1 MSVFEKWLESVDKRD
16 AEIFI
21 DAHHEDYQFVRHHS
35 GTTMNKSEIADMMR
49 GMMANDDLVVKE
61 TRCLYENDEVLV
73 MHSIVNFP
81 DGTSEA
87 IIQFSELKD
96 GKIIKTETGATL
108 IADQVDPYLS
118 CNNAAD
124 QIILGRVMVFENA
137 QTQGKI

>member
-1 MSVFEKWLESVDKRD
+1 MSVFEKWLESVEKRD

-21 DAHHEDYQFVRHHS
+21 DAHHEDYQFVRHQS

-61 TRCLYENDEVLV
+61 TRCLYENDDVLV

>member
-1 MSVFEKWLESVDKRD
+1 MSVFEKWLESVEKRD

-21 DAHHEDYQFVRHHS
+21 DAHHEDYQFVRHQS

>member
-1 MSVFEKWLESVDKRD
+1 MSVYKKWLESVDKRD
-16 AEIFI
+16 ADIFI
-21 DAHHEDYQFVRHHS
+21 DAHHEDYQFVRHQS

-49 GMMANDDLVVKE
+49 GMMANDDVVVKE

>member
-21 DAHHEDYQFVRHHS
+21 DAHHEDYQFVRHQS

-49 GMMANDDLVVKE
+49 GMMANDDVVVKE
-61 TRCLYENDEVLV
+61 TRCLYENDDVLV

-108 IADQVDPYLS
+108 LSDQVDPYLS

>member
-21 DAHHEDYQFVRHHS
+21 DAHHEDYQFVRHQS

-49 GMMANDDLVVKE
+49 GMMANDDVVVKE

-118 CNNAAD
+118 CNNAAY

>member
-1 MSVFEKWLESVDKRD
+1 MSVYKKWLESVDKRD

-21 DAHHEDYQFVRHHS
+21 DAHHEDYQFVRHQS

-108 IADQVDPYLS
+108 ITDQVDPYLS

>member
-21 DAHHEDYQFVRHHS
+21 DAHHEDYQFVRHQS

-49 GMMANDDLVVKE
+49 GMMANDDVVVKE
-61 TRCLYENDEVLV
+61 TRCLYENDDVLV

-81 DGTSEA
+81 DSTSEA

-108 IADQVDPYLS
+108 IT
-118 CNNAAD
+118 
-124 QIILGRVMVFENA
+124 E
-137 QTQGKI
+137 

>member
-1 MSVFEKWLESVDKRD
+1 MSVYKKWLESVDKRY

-21 DAHHEDYQFVRHHS
+21 YAHHEDYQFVRHQS

-61 TRCLYENDEVLV
+61 TRCLYENDDVLV

-118 CNNAAD
+118 CNNAAY

>member
-1 MSVFEKWLESVDKRD
+1 MSVYEKWLESVDKRD

-21 DAHHEDYQFVRHHS
+21 DAHHEDYQFVRHQS

-73 MHSIVNFP
+73 MHSIVNSP

-108 IADQVDPYLS
+108 ITD
-118 CNNAAD
+118 
-124 QIILGRVMVFENA
+124 
-137 QTQGKI
+137 

>member
-1 MSVFEKWLESVDKRD
+1 MSVYEKWLESVDKRD

-21 DAHHEDYQFVRHHS
+21 DAHHEDYQFVRHQS

-49 GMMANDDLVVKE
+49 GMMANDDVVVKE
-61 TRCLYENDEVLV
+61 TRCLYENDDVLV

-108 IADQVDPYLS
+108 ITDQVDPYLS

>member
-1 MSVFEKWLESVDKRD
+1 MSVYKKWLESVDKRD

-21 DAHHEDYQFVRHHS
+21 DAHHEDYQFVRHQS

-49 GMMANDDLVVKE
+49 GMMANDDVVVKE
-61 TRCLYENDEVLV
+61 TRCLYENDDVLV

-108 IADQVDPYLS
+108 IS
-118 CNNAAD
+118 
-124 QIILGRVMVFENA
+124 
-137 QTQGKI
+137 K

>member
-1 MSVFEKWLESVDKRD
+1 MSVYEKWLESVDKRD

-21 DAHHEDYQFVRHHS
+21 DAHHEDYQFIRHQS

-49 GMMANDDLVVKE
+49 GMMANDDVVVKE
-61 TRCLYENDEVLV
+61 TRCLYENDDVLV

>member
-1 MSVFEKWLESVDKRD
+1 MSVYEKWLESVDKRD

-21 DAHHEDYQFVRHHS
+21 DAHPEDYQFVRHQS

-49 GMMANDDLVVKE
+49 GMMANDDVVVKE
-61 TRCLYENDEVLV
+61 TRCLYENDDVLV

-108 IADQVDPYLS
+108 IADYVDPYLS
-118 CNNAAD
+118 CNNAAA

-137 QTQGKI
+137 

>member
-1 MSVFEKWLESVDKRD
+1 MSVYEKWLESVDKRD

-21 DAHHEDYQFVRHHS
+21 DVHHEDYQFVRHQS

-49 GMMANDDLVVKE
+49 GMMANDDVVVKE

-108 IADQVDPYLS
+108 IT
-118 CNNAAD
+118 
-124 QIILGRVMVFENA
+124 E
-137 QTQGKI
+137 

>member
-21 DAHHEDYQFVRHHS
+21 DAHHEDYQFVRHQS
-35 GTTMNKSEIADMMR
+35 GTTMNKAEIADMMR
-49 GMMANDDLVVKE
+49 GMMANDDVVVKE
-61 TRCLYENDEVLV
+61 TRCLYENDDVLV

>member
-1 MSVFEKWLESVDKRD
+1 MSVYEKWLESKDKRD

-21 DAHHEDYQFVRHHS
+21 DAHHEDYQFVRHQS

-49 GMMANDDLVVKE
+49 GMMANDDVVVKE

-108 IADQVDPYLS
+108 ITDQVDPYLS

>member
-21 DAHHEDYQFVRHHS
+21 DAHHEDYQFVRHQS
-35 GTTMNKSEIADMMR
+35 GTTMNKAEIADMMR
-49 GMMANDDLVVKE
+49 GMMANDAVVVKE
-61 TRCLYENDEVLV
+61 TRCLYENDDVLV

-108 IADQVDPYLS
+108 ITEQVDPYLS
-118 CNNAAD
+118 CNNVAD

>member
-21 DAHHEDYQFVRHHS
+21 DAHHEDYQFVRHQS

-49 GMMANDDLVVKE
+49 GMMANDDVVVKE
-61 TRCLYENDEVLV
+61 TRCLYENDDVLV

-118 CNNAAD
+118 CNNAAY